1 MSKFIDIDSR
11 EWCDLVFEGKNKR
24 YGAYRLRQSSSKRHL
39 YALAVVLIGMIL
51 VSLTPQVIGVVEELT
66 RKPDLGPMEEVVEL
80 SNLPIEEQ
88 VPQENI
94 IKQESAPPP
103 PPLKSSIQ
111 FVPPVIAADDE
122 VTDEDVMKTQEE
134 VQASDLMISVADV
147 KGTDEEHGIDIAELQ
162 QHKVIVEAE
171 PEEEKPFEVVEQNP
185 EFPGG
190 IAELNK
196 FLSDNIRYPVIAQE
210 NGIQG
215 RVIIRFVVSR
225 TGDISNVEVLRGV
238 DPSLDREAVRVVE
251 SMPRW
256 IPGRQRGR
264 AVPVYFTLP
273 VHFRLQN

>member
-39 YALAVVLIGMIL
+39 YALAVVLILMIL
-51 VSLTPQVIGVVEELT
+51 IMLTPQVIGVVEELT
-66 RKPDLGPMEEVVEL
+66 RKPDLGPIEEVVEL

-94 IKQESAPPP
+94 IRQESAPPL

-122 VTDEDVMKTQEE
+122 VTDEDVMRTQDE

-147 KGTDEEHGIDIAELQ
+147 KGTVEEHGIDIAELQ
-162 QHKVIVEAE
+162 QQKVIVEAE
-171 PEEEKPFEVVEQNP
+171 PEEEKPCEVVEQNP

>member
-1 MSKFIDIDSR
+1 MSKFIDLNST

-39 YALAVVLIGMIL
+39 YALAIVFIGMIL
-51 VSLTPQVIGVVEELT
+51 LCLAPQLVGVVETLT
-66 RKPDLGPMEEVVEL
+66 RKPDLGPIEEVVEL

-111 FVPPVIAADDE
+111 FVPPVIAADEE
-122 VTDEDVMKTQEE
+122 VSDEDVMRTQDE
-134 VQASDLMISVADV
+134 VQASDLTISVADV

-162 QHKVIVEAE
+162 QNRVIVEAE

-190 IAELNK
+190 ISELNK

-225 TGDISNVEVLRGV
+225 TGEISDVEVLRGV
-238 DPSLDREAVRVVE
+238 DPSLDREAVRVVQ
-251 SMPRW
+251 SMPKW

>member
-1 MSKFIDIDSR
+1 M
-11 EWCDLVFEGKNKR
+11 
-24 YGAYRLRQSSSKRHL
+24 
-39 YALAVVLIGMIL
+39 
-51 VSLTPQVIGVVEELT
+51 LTPQVIGVVEELT
-66 RKPDLGPMEEVVEL
+66 RKPDLGPIEEVVEL

-94 IKQESAPPP
+94 IRQESAPPP

-122 VTDEDVMKTQEE
+122 VTDEDVMRTQDE

>member
-39 YALAVVLIGMIL
+39 YALAVVLILMIL
-51 VSLTPQVIGVVEELT
+51 IMLTPQVIGVVEELT
-66 RKPDLGPMEEVVEL
+66 RKPDLGPIEEVVEL

-94 IKQESAPPP
+94 IRQESAPPP

-122 VTDEDVMKTQEE
+122 VTDEDVMRTQDE

>member
-1 MSKFIDIDSR
+1 M
-11 EWCDLVFEGKNKR
+11 VFEGKNKR

-39 YALAVVLIGMIL
+39 YALAVVVILMIL
-51 VSLTPQVIGVVEELT
+51 LMLTPKVVGVVEELT
-66 RKPDLGPMEEVVEL
+66 RKPDLGPIEEVVEL

-94 IKQESAPPP
+94 IRQESAPPP

-122 VTDEDVMKTQEE
+122 VTDEDVMKTQDE
-134 VQASDLMISVADV
+134 VQASHLMISVADV
-147 KGTDEEHGIDIAELQ
+147 KGTDEIHGIDIAELQ
-162 QHKVIVEAE
+162 QHKVIVEDKSVA
-171 PEEEKPFEVVEQNP
+171 EEEKPFEVVEQNP

-196 FLSDNIRYPVIAQE
+196 FLSENIRYPVIAQE

-273 VHFRLQN
+273 VLFRLNN

>member
-1 MSKFIDIDSR
+1 MSKFINIDSK

-39 YALAVVLIGMIL
+39 YAFGVVFIGMIIL
-51 VSLTPQVIGVVEELT
+51 SLTPKVIGVVETLT
-66 RKPDLGPMEEVVEL
+66 RKPDLGPIEDVVEL

-122 VTDEDVMKTQEE
+122 VTDEDVMKTQDE

-147 KGTDEEHGIDIAELQ
+147 KGTDDEHGIDIAELQ

-196 FLSDNIRYPVIAQE
+196 FLSENIRYPVIAQE

-238 DPSLDREAVRVVE
+238 DPSLDREAVRVVQ
-251 SMPRW
+251 SMPKW